1 MQDGKQIIE
10 QCADQLRA
18 KQPLIVREGN
28 AKQSKYKQHIELTKR
43 AVKQTGR

>member
-28 AKQSKYKQHIELTKR
+28 AK
-43 AVKQTGR
+43 